1 MGQRQN
7 MAEREKMDMI
17 HGSILPKVLLFTLP
31 VLASSFLQQLFNSVD
46 SAVVGRFSGSM
57 ALAAVGSNSSL
68 INLFL
73 NLFNGLSVGANV
85 VIAKLIGER
94 REDKVGKA
102 VPTVMLVAI
111 LGGFLLL
118 FLGFFL
124 SAPLLELIDT
134 PDEILPLA
142 SLYLKIY
149 FAGMPFIMIFNFG
162 SAILRSYGDTK
173 RPLYA
178 LMLAGIVNVVLDLV
192 FVAGLG
198 MSVAGVGIATVASNA
213 ISSMIVFIM
222 LLHHKGCIKLS
233 FRNFVFDKRAFSLM
247 FRIGMPAGLQ
257 GLLFSLSNFCILGA
271 INSFGPYA
279 AAGSAACN
287 NYDHFSYF
295 ICSAFVQAAVTFTSQ
310 NYGAGEYERCK
321 RIYRVILSAS
331 VLIELAFDL
340 AITVFRYPL
349 LQIFTDDPVALSYGS
364 IKVLIGISCHTLIN
378 FYEIPGGCLKG
389 LGKSMVS
396 AMITLFCCCVLRLFW
411 IYAILPFHHTYAFM
425 MLVYPVSWISASIF
439 LNIAYFRVRKKIFDS
454 NCRYAY

>member
-1 MGQRQN
+1 
-7 MAEREKMDMI
+7 MAENKNSKMDMI
-17 HGSILPKVLLFTLP
+17 NGSILPKVLVFTLP
-31 VLASSFLQQLFNSVD
+31 VMASSFLQQLFNSVD
-46 SAVVGRFSGSM
+46 SAVVGQFSGSM
-57 ALAAVGSNSSL
+57 ALAAVGSNSPL

-94 REDKVGKA
+94 REDKVEKA

-118 FLGFFL
+118 FLGIFL
-124 SAPLLELIDT
+124 STPLLEMIDT
-134 PDEILPLA
+134 PEEILPLA

-178 LMLAGIVNVVLDLV
+178 LMLAGIANVILDLV

-198 MSVAGVGIATVASNA
+198 MSVAGVGIATVVSNA
-213 ISSMIVFIM
+213 ISSMIVLAM
-222 LLHHKGCIKLS
+222 LLRHKGCIRLS
-233 FRNFVFDKRAFSLM
+233 FRDFSFNKKAFGLM
-247 FRIGMPAGLQ
+247 FRIGMPAGMQ

-295 ICSAFVQAAVTFTSQ
+295 ICSAFIQAAVTFTSQ
-310 NYGAGEYERCK
+310 NYGAGKYERCK
-321 RIYRVILSAS
+321 KIYWIILASS
-331 VLIELAFDL
+331 VLIGLVFDL
-340 AITVFRYPL
+340 TVTVFRYPL
-349 LQIFTDDPVALSYGS
+349 LSIFTDDPEALYYGS
-364 IKVLIGISCHTLIN
+364 IKVIIGISCHTLIN

-389 LGKSMVS
+389 LGRSMVS
-396 AMITLFCCCVLRLFW
+396 ALITLFCCCVFRLFW
-411 IYAILPFHHTYAFM
+411 IYAVLPHHHTYSFM
-425 MLVYPVSWISASIF
+425 MLVYPLSWILASIF

-454 NCRYAY
+454 AANPVYSY